1 MTPAWCGSC
10 GSTRS
15 PAGSRHGARIA
26 VPEGRALTLHEPLG
40 GRSWI
45 TPRLEPGG
53 VELWWGG
60 WFHPV
65 TGTEQLPI
73 AQAPYDPSWR
83 DQGRCVPSGEWA
95 SAGPPPTSASLVP
108 APVLQV
114 VADPSTST
122 WRARAPGRDVRLAP
136 FDPAGGA
143 YGTASADGGAAAVVR
158 QVPTTEGVAY
168 DARTGKVLGPFPQL
182 GPTWVRVGEGYLFAT
197 DHALVAATATGE
209 VRWTVPALSR
219 AYDGPVPP

>member
-1 MTPAWCGSC
+1 MIGWATVAAAGVGFGEVAVVDLASD
-10 GSTRS
+10 TVFVAS
-15 PAGSRHGARIA
+15 PAGGIDAIAVGSGERRWHTDEADLPLASSPAELVAWDAGDPRVVRIVRIDPVTGGVTSRCADRA

-83 DQGRCVPSGEWA
+83 DQGRCVPSGE
-95 SAGPPPTSASLVP
+95 
-108 APVLQV
+108 
-114 VADPSTST
+114 
-122 WRARAPGRDVRLAP
+122 
-136 FDPAGGA
+136 
-143 YGTASADGGAAAVVR
+143 
-158 QVPTTEGVAY
+158 
-168 DARTGKVLGPFPQL
+168 
-182 GPTWVRVGEGYLFAT
+182 
-197 DHALVAATATGE
+197 
-209 VRWTVPALSR
+209 
-219 AYDGPVPP
+219 